1 MSWKVAL
8 AIGIVFAKPV
18 IKAIQGIGADRACKA
33 AYRREAGDCI
43 VTAEELDEI
52 ALQSEED
59 IRKFFEEKGL
69 TPTQKEASLRY
80 ISNHWYGVAK
90 RCEAWDRLQEVK
102 AWTEKM
108 KALRSEPT
116 EL

>member
-18 IKAIQGIGADRACKA
+18 IKAVQGMGADRACKA
-33 AYRREAGDCI
+33 AYRREVGNCN
-43 VTAEELDEI
+43 VTAEELDEV

-69 TPTQKEASLRY
+69 TPDQKEAVLRY
-80 ISNHWYGVAK
+80 IDNHWYGVAK
-90 RCEAWDRLQEVK
+90 RYEALDEMQKVK

-108 KALRSEPT
+108 NALRSE
-116 EL
+116 